1 MGDGA
6 CFAPMPEPAIARIAA
21 LPRLGWRRNGH
32 DWRSSKMPR
41 VAIVFHTVT
50 GHTAQTARAIG
61 EGVADAGAEPVLLA
75 IHGRDIVEGRYDNP
89 AVLSA
94 VDGASAVVFGA
105 PTFMGGPSAQFKA
118 FADASSDRWER
129 QLWRN
134 KLAAGF
140 TTGTAPNGDQAGT
153 LQYFVVLA
161 AQHGMLWVSIDKPCG
176 VDPGA
181 PNTFGVQ
188 LGFAAAVGSAGVAQA
203 DLRTAR
209 YLGARVGQ
217 LVASD
222 AGRTI

>member
-1 MGDGA
+1 
-6 CFAPMPEPAIARIAA
+6 
-21 LPRLGWRRNGH
+21 
-32 DWRSSKMPR
+32 MPR
-41 VAIVFHTVT
+41 ITIVFHTVT